1 MFITEYQEYCKK
13 NDMIELIHK
22 YKGDINFI
30 AEFEYISFFFD
41 IQNFQKDYF
50 LSVLKLFAEFF
61 TNVLPEK
68 DKFMQ
73 NRDNIKEEFQLA
85 LNFAKDRVDLPLL
98 SSFTCSDHPINK
110 DNEDYFIKI
119 QKNLDYTILYEELQ
133 KFAKCYYSA
142 HRIKLVI
149 QASLSLNTLEK
160 YVTHSARFVNIPSN
174 VLPSN
179 DSTGCKQDIPHFNTA
194 AFQKMY
200 KIIDI
205 KPFKLLEITWVIPS
219 QYSYKNKSFDYIM
232 SIIENEGEG
241 SLISYL
247 RKKLWSV
254 TCYNKAFL
262 CESVL
267 SSMFNTITISIKLFN
282 DGKHRVREVLNAIFS
297 YINLLKREGP
307 QKRIYDELNTYTKYI
322 FRYKKEQ
329 CSLENVKNLCGNMHV
344 YSPRDYITGNIIY
357 FEYDSEEINKFLSY
371 LVPETANIIIIDKH
385 FEGVHPNKIN
395 SYSNLWYTDVQ
406 IPQQWIEQWKSIEPL
421 PDFYLPLKNIWL
433 PFEWTLIP
441 IPAKVSKYP
450 VKLYSDSISEV
461 WYRPDPKFRL
471 PVCYMNVHFVSYLGF
486 ESPENAAL
494 MTLYCEILKLLVM
507 EELYPATIAGYS
519 YDINV
524 NTKGITI
531 EISGYMPRLML
542 SFIVNRMKAYPK
554 LVTEELFKLVKDE
567 QLDFYKDKFSEP
579 AELANDVSLWILT
592 LVHYTYIDL
601 HNALKNISFKEF
613 QDFAATF
620 VNRLCIQCLA
630 QGNITEGAVIKTIQY
645 CVETFKC
652 NPLHSDWM
660 ESFRVTQIPIGNSY
674 CKLKNIDKLNSN
686 SVVINTYQIDVTSI
700 ELTMLMTL
708 ITKLMSR
715 TMSDQSNASIQ
726 NASCD
731 WLDINGILHYSIIAR
746 TQKNKYST
754 ESINHWIDES
764 LDWFRKTLDTTSD
777 NALDNVKER
786 IKLEFQQHVDMDL
799 SDEVIRNWNEI
810 MMCRYMFDSRERE
823 TLALNEIKMN
833 DLREWFAKYILN
845 KNTIKKLSIHVVA
858 NDLKVQPF
866 ALEYI
871 IDDNIQYSLLK
882 DIRILK
888 VEEYKEKLNVFPSVD
903 TNNQL
908 RVQNKWYSTQQ

>member
-1 MFITEYQEYCKK
+1 
-13 NDMIELIHK
+13 MIELIHK

-73 NRDNIKEEFQLA
+73 NRDNIKE
-85 LNFAKDRVDLPLL
+85 
-98 SSFTCSDHPINK
+98 
-110 DNEDYFIKI
+110 
-119 QKNLDYTILYEELQ
+119 
-133 KFAKCYYSA
+133 
-142 HRIKLVI
+142 
-149 QASLSLNTLEK
+149 
-160 YVTHSARFVNIPSN
+160 
-174 VLPSN
+174 
-179 DSTGCKQDIPHFNTA
+179 
-194 AFQKMY
+194 
-200 KIIDI
+200 
-205 KPFKLLEITWVIPS
+205 
-219 QYSYKNKSFDYIM
+219 
-232 SIIENEGEG
+232 
-241 SLISYL
+241 
-247 RKKLWSV
+247 
-254 TCYNKAFL
+254 
-262 CESVL
+262 
-267 SSMFNTITISIKLFN
+267 
-282 DGKHRVREVLNAIFS
+282 
-297 YINLLKREGP
+297 
-307 QKRIYDELNTYTKYI
+307 
-322 FRYKKEQ
+322 
-329 CSLENVKNLCGNMHV
+329 
-344 YSPRDYITGNIIY
+344 
-357 FEYDSEEINKFLSY
+357 
-371 LVPETANIIIIDKH
+371 
-385 FEGVHPNKIN
+385 
-395 SYSNLWYTDVQ
+395 DVQ

-708 ITKLMSR
+708 ITK
-715 TMSDQSNASIQ
+715 
-726 NASCD
+726 
-731 WLDINGILHYSIIAR
+731 
-746 TQKNKYST
+746 NKYST